1 MPIWFY
7 GMKPLVSAIVM
18 VVFIEAFSLIGL
30 FLARR
35 FLLPRFQ
42 YSEGI
47 NDAVSGT
54 VQAIGVFYGITVGL
68 IAVGVW
74 NTNSA
79 AADLVSQ
86 EASDVGGLYRDVAD
100 LPAPLNEELKAKLQ
114 TYLEVVISREW
125 SVQKQGKL
133 PEDGTHV
140 LNEVQHQ
147 LFAFE
152 PKSQGQQALMSEALR
167 AFNRLAD
174 SRRLRLNA
182 VSSGLSATMWGVIWV
197 GAIISIGVAYLF
209 KIEDAKMHAVLVGL
223 MGGFL
228 AIVLFMISINDKPFY
243 GAVSNSPEAY
253 QLLLDRIHLYTKAIG
268 PSQ

>member
-1 MPIWFY
+1 
-7 GMKPLVSAIVM
+7 M
-18 VVFIEAFSLIGL
+18 VVFVEILSLIGL
-30 FLARR
+30 LIARR

-86 EASDVGGLYRDVAD
+86 EASAVGGLYRDVSGLPSPLRDD
-100 LPAPLNEELKAKLQ
+100 LTAKLRQ
-114 TYLEVVISREW
+114 YLEVVTRQEW
-125 SVQKQGKL
+125 AEQKRGII
-133 PEDGTHV
+133 PEAGTQI
-140 LNEVQHQ
+140 LNDFQIKF
-147 LFAFE
+147 FAYE
-152 PKSQGQQALMSEALR
+152 PVTPGQVELHSEALR

-174 SRRLRLNA
+174 ARRLRINA
-182 VSSGLSATMWGVIWV
+182 VSSGLSNTMWGVIWV
-197 GAIISIGVAYLF
+197 GAIISIGVAYLY
-209 KIEDAKMHAVLVGL
+209 KIGDAKMHAVLVGL

-228 AIVLFMISINDKPFY
+228 AMVLFMISINDRPFY
-243 GAVSNSPEAY
+243 GAVSIEPAPY
-253 QLLLDRIHLYTKAIG
+253 QLLLDRIDKYAVSSK
-268 PSQ
+268 